1 MLGGIGISTFV
12 CSLGIFVLLEKNK
25 DKGPAIH
32 SVVNQTYQEEKIE
45 MGKIA
50 ISIFSQVIR
59 VVIKLSELSLTS
71 LKRYDH
77 HG

>member
-32 SVVNQTYQEEKIE
+32 SVVNQTDQEETIE
-45 MGKIA
+45 MGQIGGKNSTQFGI
-50 ISIFSQVIR
+50 INS
-59 VVIKLSELSLTS
+59 
-71 LKRYDH
+71 
-77 HG
+77 